1 MIMHQRQPVRL
12 MTTRPSYDPTH
23 TPGSEY
29 RSGGRAVRPRDAATL
44 IIVRRDGKHPRI
56 LMGQRAAGHKFMP
69 NKFVFP
75 GGKVDAGDGR
85 LRPPHDLHPAVMARL
100 TRGCSQSRA
109 RALAMAAIRE
119 TYEETGLVLGE
130 PDTPTLKTRS
140 PHWREF
146 LKYDVN
152 PRLDSLHLIARAITP
167 PYRRRRFDA
176 RFFMG
181 DADLIQGDVHEAP
194 EGSGELLGIHWVSL
208 KDAQALELPNI
219 TRMVLGEV
227 ERRLREG
234 QSPEDKGP
242 FVYFRH
248 GKTVIDKV

>member
-1 MIMHQRQPVRL
+1 MAE
-12 MTTRPSYDPTH
+12 RPIYDATH
-23 TPGSEY
+23 TRKSEY
-29 RSGGRAVRPRDAATL
+29 RTQGRAVRPRDAATL
-44 IIVRRDGKHPRI
+44 ILVRSDGRQPRI

-75 GGKVDAGDGR
+75 GGKVDPGDSR
-85 LRPPHDLHPAVMARL
+85 LQPPHDLHPAVMERL
-100 TRGCSQSRA
+100 ARGCSPSRA

-130 PDTPTLKTRS
+130 PESPTLKTRS

-146 LKYDVN
+146 LKYDIN

-167 PYRRRRFDA
+167 PYRKKRFDA
-176 RFFMG
+176 RFFMA
-181 DADLIQGDVHEAP
+181 DAELIQGDVHERP
-194 EGSGELLGIHWVSL
+194 EGSGELLKLHWVTM

-219 TRMVLGEV
+219 TRVVLEEV

-234 QSPEDKGP
+234 HRPEDHGP
-242 FVYFRH
+242 FVHFRH
-248 GKTVIDKV
+248 GKPVVDKI

>member
-1 MIMHQRQPVRL
+1 MAA
-12 MTTRPSYDPTH
+12 RPTYSPTP
-23 TPGSEY
+23 TPESEY
-29 RSGGRAVRPRDAATL
+29 RSAGRAARPRDAATL
-44 IIVRRDGKHPRI
+44 IIVRSDGRHPRI
-56 LMGQRAAGHKFMP
+56 LMGQRSAGHKFMP

-85 LRPPHDLHPAVMARL
+85 LQPPHDLHPDVMARL
-100 TRGCSQSRA
+100 TRGCSQTRA
-109 RALAMAAIRE
+109 RALAMAAISE

-146 LKYDVN
+146 LQYDVN
-152 PRLDSLHLIARAITP
+152 PRLDSLHFIARAITP
-167 PYRRRRFDA
+167 PYRKRRFDA

-181 DADLIQGDVHEAP
+181 DADLIQGGVHEAP
-194 EGSGELLGIHWVSL
+194 EGSGELLGIHWVTL

-219 TRMVLGEV
+219 TRVVLAEV

-234 QSPEDKGP
+234 HQPHDKGP
-242 FVYFRH
+242 FIYFRH
-248 GKTVIDKV
+248 GKPVTDEI

>member
-1 MIMHQRQPVRL
+1 MP
-12 MTTRPSYDPTH
+12 TKPPYDPTH

-29 RSGGRAVRPRDAATL
+29 RCGGRAVRPRDAATL
-44 IIVRRDGKHPRI
+44 IIVRRDGKQPRI

-100 TRGCSQSRA
+100 TEGCSETRA

-130 PDTPTLKTRS
+130 PNTPTLKTRS

-248 GKTVIDKV
+248 GKPVIDKI

>member
-1 MIMHQRQPVRL
+1 MAGKPVF
-12 MTTRPSYDPTH
+12 DPRDSRR
-23 TPGSEY
+23 GEY
-29 RSGGRAVRPRDAATL
+29 RSGSGRAPRPRDAATL
-44 IIVRRDGKHPRI
+44 ILVRRDGRRPRI

-75 GGKVDAGDGR
+75 GGKVDPGDGR
-85 LRPPHDLHPAVMARL
+85 LRPPHDLHPAVLQRL
-100 TRGCSQSRA
+100 TRGCSPNRA

-130 PDTPTLKTRS
+130 PHTPTLKSRS

-146 LKYDVN
+146 LQYDIN
-152 PRLDSLHLIARAITP
+152 PRLDNLHLIARAITP
-167 PYRRRRFDA
+167 PYRSKRFDA

-181 DADLIQGDVHEAP
+181 DAELIQGDVHERP
-194 EGSGELLGIHWVSL
+194 EGSGELLQVHWVSL

-219 TRMVLGEV
+219 TRIVLAEV

-234 QSPEDKGP
+234 QQPEDRGP
-242 FVYFRH
+242 FLYFRH
-248 GKTVIDKV
+248 GKPVVDTI

>member
-1 MIMHQRQPVRL
+1 
-12 MTTRPSYDPTH
+12 MTNKPGFDPKHTRS
-23 TPGSEY
+23 SEY

-85 LRPPHDLHPAVMARL
+85 LLPPHDLHPAVMARL
-100 TRGCSQSRA
+100 SKGCSETRA

-130 PDTPTLKTRS
+130 PDTPTLQSRS

-146 LKYDVN
+146 LQYDVN

-167 PYRRRRFDA
+167 PYRKRRFDA

-194 EGSGELLGIHWVSL
+194 EGSGELLGIHWVTL

-234 QSPEDKGP
+234 HAPEDKGP

-248 GKTVIDKV
+248 GKTVIDKI